1 MAFPNVKLA
10 RRPLH
15 FIYLCDCSGSMR
27 GQKMQS
33 LNQAIRQTLPAM
45 AEVASDNPEAQ
56 LLVRAVRFSDRAEWH
71 IAQPTPVEELQHAW
85 QDLEAYGL
93 TSMGEAMTLVA
104 EVLRTPPMEQRALPP
119 VLVLISDGAPTDDYY
134 AGLQKLFDEPW
145 ARKAVRLAI
154 AIGHDA
160 AVDELQKF
168 IGPEGNSADT
178 SDGQALRPLQ
188 ANDARTLAR
197 YIKWASTAV
206 VNAASRPVS
215 EIGGDRLPSSQSN
228 IPIPDLPPTLMDPTD
243 MDQVVW

>member
-134 AGLQKLFDEPW
+134 AGLQKLLMSLGLERLFDSRSPSGMTLPLMSF
-145 ARKAVRLAI
+145 RNLL
-154 AIGHDA
+154 D
-160 AVDELQKF
+160 QKV
-168 IGPEGNSADT
+168 
-178 SDGQALRPLQ
+178 
-188 ANDARTLAR
+188 TLP
-197 YIKWASTAV
+197 KQMM
-206 VNAASRPVS
+206 
-215 EIGGDRLPSSQSN
+215 DRLCVHFRRMTPALWLATSN
-228 IPIPDLPPTLMDPTD
+228 GLQLRL
-243 MDQVVW
+243 

>member
-168 IGPEGNSADT
+168 IGPEGNAAQT
-178 SDGQALRPLQ
+178 NDGPALRPLQ

-228 IPIPDLPPTLMDPTD
+228 IPIPDLPPTLVDPTD